1 MRNLAQLDGN
11 ISLSD
16 SKDDTFR
23 DLYRP
28 LIVDTA
34 ASPPPA
40 APEGPEGDVFQ
51 NSLQRLLDGIR
62 AGPTLQSSTAL
73 DPDQGSDHSK
83 DDLITL
89 TPRPNLGDVPSNQ
102 QSTRDD
108 ELYGI
113 SPSAYLYAVQE
124 PCVFLDKIINIS
136 RSTIIMDKEAKVVR
150 AALICS
156 THLDMWPAPEFC
168 SGDMAT
174 AILKTKKHSEIYVKS
189 L

>member
-16 SKDDTFR
+16 SEDDTFR

-89 TPRPNLGDVPSNQ
+89 TPRPNLGDLPSNQ

-108 ELYGI
+108 DLYGAQCL
-113 SPSAYLYAVQE
+113 PVCSAGAMRL
-124 PCVFLDKIINIS
+124 
-136 RSTIIMDKEAKVVR
+136 
-150 AALICS
+150 
-156 THLDMWPAPEFC
+156 
-168 SGDMAT
+168 SGQDHQY
-174 AILKTKKHSEIYVKS
+174 IQVNNYNG
-189 L
+189 